1 MSLLHIMLDLEEQHG
16 VSHSTIGPSKRSPL
30 VANVSKGDR
39 DAHFIDLRAGVSVYM
54 TLDTT

>member
-16 VSHSTIGPSKRSPL
+16 VSHSTIGPSKRSPS
-30 VANVSKGDR
+30 VANVSEGGH
-39 DAHFIDLRAGVSVYM
+39 DAYFIDLRAGMNVYM